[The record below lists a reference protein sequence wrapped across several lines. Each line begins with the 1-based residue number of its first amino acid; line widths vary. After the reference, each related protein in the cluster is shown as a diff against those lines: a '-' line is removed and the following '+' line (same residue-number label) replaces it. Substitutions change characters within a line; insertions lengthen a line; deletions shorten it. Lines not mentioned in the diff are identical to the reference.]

1 MLHTATLIHDD
12 VVDESLMRRGK
23 GIQNK
28 WDNAHGV
35 LVGDFV
41 YSKAF
46 QLMASFDNPNI
57 IRALANRRIES
68 LKEKFFNF
76 H

>member
-1 MLHTATLIHDD
+1 M
-12 VVDESLMRRGK
+12 VY
-23 GIQNK
+23 
-28 WDNAHGV
+28 

-57 IRALANRRIES
+57 IRALANQRIEF